1 MAKIDQVNNG
11 DSGLNSRNKINEA
24 IKTVESDATITGA
37 GTVAS
42 PLSAVQQDISGI
54 ATNAAEIVAIQGE
67 QVTQDAAIALN
78 TAKTGITTQQANDIT
93 ANNAKI
99 SYTDSAVVSQNSTDI
114 TALDSGK
121 ADKATLTQSGG
132 NVTGTIDTSANTFT
146 LSAAGGGGG
155 EANTASTSGT
165 GAALTL
171 SKFGVDLPFRGVKGI
186 GASISTDSDSLT
198 ITAASAAQGAKADTA
213 IQAGDLSTVATS
225 GSYNDLSNKPTT
237 ITSQQA
243 SDITA
248 NNAKVSYNDAAQ
260 VSTNTSDISTIQ
272 GEQTTQDSAIAL
284 NTAKVSYTDAALV
297 ATHTSQISTLD
308 SDKLDSVT
316 TGEPTGSDVVGNAVS
331 LTQAE
336 YDAGT
341 PVATTFY
348 IIT

>member
-1 MAKIDQVNNG
+1 MAKITQINNG
-11 DSGLNSRNKINEA
+11 DSGLVSRTNINEA
-24 IKTVESDATITGA
+24 MKTVEVDGTTITGD
-37 GTVAS
+37 GTVAN
-42 PLSAVQQDISGI
+42 PLVSNGGAVDSVNTKTGVVVIDG
-54 ATNAAEIVAIQGE
+54 TDVELVDGGGVT
-67 QVTQDAAIALN
+67 VTQ
-78 TAKTGITTQQANDIT
+78 
-93 ANNAKI
+93 
-99 SYTDSAVVSQNSTDI
+99 AVSD
-114 TALDSGK
+114 LDSDK
-121 ADKATLTQSGG
+121 ADLNGAAL
-132 NVTGTIDTSANTFT
+132 TSASINGVTPIDSGSGSS
-146 LSAAGGGGG
+146 LYLDDAGNYTSPPSGGGG
-155 EANTASTSGT
+155 EINTSSTSGT

-171 SKFGVDLPFRGVKGI
+171 AKVGADLPFRGVKGV
-186 GASISTDSDSLT
+186 GAAITTDADSLT
-198 ITAASAAQGAKADTA
+198 ITAASAAQGAKADSA
-213 IQAGDLSTVATS
+213 IQSGDLSAVATS
-225 GSYNDLSNKPTT
+225 GDYADLSNKPTT
-237 ITSQQA
+237 ITTQQA

-248 NNAKVSYNDAAQ
+248 NNAKISYTDAAQ

-297 ATHTSQISTLD
+297 ATHTTDISTLD